1 MRDSYLKIGE
11 FQISLVNN
19 FSFFSVFLLSIH
31 CPQLY
36 QVCIPNHFFCST
48 KFPFF
53 DVIFSIHLPMSFE
66 FFILLQ
72 IYVSDFWHFNLGVAA
87 LRFVLSQ
94 NYGDFTRYSRFQT
107 LGNTSM
113 SNTATPEL
121 SHVALLLIWQNFPPI
136 SPPFPTQTLR
146 ALVEATIIRLNIK
159 E

>member
-1 MRDSYLKIGE
+1 
-11 FQISLVNN
+11 
-19 FSFFSVFLLSIH
+19 
-31 CPQLY
+31 
-36 QVCIPNHFFCST
+36 
-48 KFPFF
+48 
-53 DVIFSIHLPMSFE
+53 MSFE

-136 SPPFPTQTLR
+136 SPTFSYTNSTRTGWSYNNQVEHKRIERAYICHHFISRIEIDGLR
-146 ALVEATIIRLNIK
+146 ENAWIVERDICIKRKGENIIV
-159 E
+159 